1 MTHSTFIQVSLF
13 PDRPPTNP
21 EFHDVEFTVIGGHH
35 VSTSAGAGGLLCALR
50 VRARVNARL
59 HARPKFPRAR
69 LRVVLMLSHNPK
81 FPNKT
86 PFGTAATAALLRS
99 FLSNSRRKPSHGR
112 LDRVSEI
119 LSSKKQTLGG
129 LGGSCCHPGG
139 LCDNPGGLCCSPGGL
154 CFGPGGLCDNAGGLC
169 FSPGGLCWSSG
180 GLG

>member
-1 MTHSTFIQVSLF
+1 MSKSNALKLCFFFSADEIEQNLHFSWFLESLWLTHSTFIQVSLF

-21 EFHDVEFTVIGGHH
+21 EFHYVGASGVAKFAVFGVHH

-50 VRARVNARL
+50 VRARVHARL
-59 HARPKFPRAR
+59 RARPMFLRAR
-69 LRVVLMLSHNPK
+69 LRVVLVLSHNPK

-119 LSSKKQTLGG
+119 LSSKNELLGV
-129 LGGSCCHPGG
+129 
-139 LCDNPGGLCCSPGGL
+139 
-154 CFGPGGLCDNAGGLC
+154 
-169 FSPGGLCWSSG
+169 
-180 GLG
+180 